1 MVEKEFLNEMC
12 NLLNEAVVFVDSE
25 GKIIHHNKKF
35 LEMFRIEEEVL
46 KSGNL
51 KDFLKVASKKVKNP
65 DKFEDLI
72 KKVLISKERVEG
84 SIETKDGRFFE
95 GYSVP
100 YFSEGKLIGKLVVIS
115 DLTEKKEMEEEIKKS
130 EEKYRDLFE
139 LAVDPIVILDRKGR
153 FIEINKK
160 VEELLGYKKEDLI
173 GKKFTEAGVLTK
185 KSILITYKNFLKR
198 MAGFE
203 IKPYDVEVIK
213 KNGEIL
219 IGEINAVPIKE
230 KGKIVGDMVIIRD
243 ITFRKKVEEEIR
255 KSKELLEKIFLS
267 LDCAVFILG
276 SKKPPTI
283 IDCNPA
289 ASKIFGYKKEEM
301 IGKTT
306 EFLHV
311 SKETLLEFQKVLYQ
325 TIEKKGSLTN
335 FEFRM
340 KRKNGEIFPTEHSV
354 FPLKDEKGNRIGWV
368 SVVRDITERKSYE
381 EKLEELNKNLQ
392 EKIKELEKFKK
403 FAVGRELKMVELKKR
418 IKELEE
424 KLRVKE

>member
-1 MVEKEFLNEMC
+1 MGV
-12 NLLNEAVVFVDSE
+12 
-25 GKIIHHNKKF
+25 
-35 LEMFRIEEEVL
+35 
-46 KSGNL
+46 
-51 KDFLKVASKKVKNP
+51 
-65 DKFEDLI
+65 
-72 KKVLISKERVEG
+72 
-84 SIETKDGRFFE
+84 
-95 GYSVP
+95 
-100 YFSEGKLIGKLVVIS
+100 
-115 DLTEKKEMEEEIKKS
+115 TEKKIEEIRKS
-130 EEKYRDLFE
+130 EEKYRNLFE

-203 IKPYDVEVIK
+203 IKPYEIEVIK
-213 KNGEIL
+213 KNGEII
-219 IGEINAVPIKE
+219 IGEINATPIKE

-243 ITFRKKVEEEIR
+243 ITFRKKAEEEIR
-255 KSKELLEKIFLS
+255 KSKELLEKTFMS
-267 LDCAVFILG
+267 LDSAIFILDNQ
-276 SKKPPTI
+276 KPPII

-301 IGKTT
+301 VGKTT

-311 SKETLLEFQKVLYQ
+311 SKETLLEFQKVLYP
-325 TIEKKGSLTN
+325 TVEKKGCLTN

-340 KRKNGEIFPTEHSV
+340 KKKNGEIFPTEHSI

-368 SVVRDITERKSYE
+368 SVVKDITERKRNE
-381 EKLEELNKNLQ
+381 ENLKKLNEELRKKV
-392 EKIKELEKFKK
+392 EELEKFKK
-403 FAVGRELKMVELKKR
+403 FSVGRELKMVELKKR

-424 KLRVKE
+424 KLKVRK